1 MKRFRPRNNRG
12 SMRRTLPANSRR
24 PTSCRPSTCVSF
36 RCMGSAF
43 VKEEPEEALGEP
55 VAMPAPPAP
64 FVAPA
69 SAPRGA
75 EPALIAAEEGVAAA
89 AGSPQEEA
97 VPAAATAAVVPA
109 PQEGMSRTPSRLERA
124 GLAAWECNP
133 VASMLG
139 ANAATRAVV
148 CTPRSTPWLAVSLNL
163 LPACLPACLSPL
175 QAELAALK
183 AAPSRRSKHSRHP
196 PPVMCRGSCWLR
208 CWAAAPWA
216 ACLLACWPA
225 ATLPP
230 RGPLASARRPQLAAG
245 QPRSR
250 TAAAVGLLRRLQRQR
265 QRRGRGTEAGGSA
278 ATEARAVGGGAVG
291 RHAWHLAG

>member
-1 MKRFRPRNNRG
+1 
-12 SMRRTLPANSRR
+12 
-24 PTSCRPSTCVSF
+24 
-36 RCMGSAF
+36 
-43 VKEEPEEALGEP
+43 
-55 VAMPAPPAP
+55 
-64 FVAPA
+64 
-69 SAPRGA
+69 
-75 EPALIAAEEGVAAA
+75 
-89 AGSPQEEA
+89 
-97 VPAAATAAVVPA
+97 
-109 PQEGMSRTPSRLERA
+109 MSRTPSRLERA

-230 RGPLASARRPQLAAG
+230 RGPPLASASRPQLAAG

>member
-64 FVAPA
+64 SVAPA

-97 VPAAATAAVVPA
+97 VPLRWCLRRR
-109 PQEGMSRTPSRLERA
+109 SRR
-124 GLAAWECNP
+124 W
-133 VASMLG
+133 
-139 ANAATRAVV
+139 
-148 CTPRSTPWLAVSLNL
+148 RSTILF
-163 LPACLPACLSPL
+163 
-175 QAELAALK
+175 
-183 AAPSRRSKHSRHP
+183 
-196 PPVMCRGSCWLR
+196 CRTSN
-208 CWAAAPWA
+208 
-216 ACLLACWPA
+216 
-225 ATLPP
+225 
-230 RGPLASARRPQLAAG
+230 
-245 QPRSR
+245 QPC
-250 TAAAVGLLRRLQRQR
+250 
-265 QRRGRGTEAGGSA
+265 
-278 ATEARAVGGGAVG
+278 
-291 RHAWHLAG
+291 